1 MLISFSLEVVNS
13 NILITYIINGD
24 SQQKGS
30 FALTLPKNLAS
41 DLKIRFGSSTT
52 SFKGS
57 INNIVGGKGGYF
69 SWNSPI

>member
-1 MLISFSLEVVNS
+1 MNKE
-13 NILITYIINGD
+13 
-24 SQQKGS
+24 
-30 FALTLPKNLAS
+30 S

-57 INNIVGGKGGYF
+57 INNIIGGKGGYF